1 MPRYLTIALLFAVL
15 ISAPR
20 PTRAQDHTFER
31 SFPVTGAAVL
41 DATTDSGAITVRAG
55 SGSSI
60 EVRGRVQ
67 VRRGWNVPG
76 NAAELASRLAAAPPL
91 TQDGQTVRLGRID
104 DETTRRAVTISYE
117 VTVPPATTV
126 EARTGSGAV
135 RVEGVQGAVRARTG
149 SGSIGVRALG
159 GNADLT
165 TGSGAIEAGAV
176 KGALA
181 AATGSGSINASGI
194 GAGLQAT
201 TGSGAIEASLDGKGD
216 VAVKTGSGS
225 VSLTGVVGAL
235 TASTGSGS
243 IEVSGRP
250 VSGWKASSASGRIAV
265 RVPADSG
272 FRLDAR
278 SSSGAI
284 DVDMPLTTEGRQDRR
299 HVQGSVRGGGPTL
312 ELSTA
317 SGSISVR

>member
-1 MPRYLTIALLFAVL
+1 MPRLITIALLFAVL

-20 PTRAQDHTFER
+20 PARAQDRTFER

-41 DATTDSGAITVRAG
+41 DATTDAGAITVRAG

-76 NAAELASRLAAAPPL
+76 NAAELASRVAAAPPL

-104 DETTRRAVTISYE
+104 DETTRRAVTVSYE

-159 GNADLT
+159 GHADL
-165 TGSGAIEAGAV
+165 
-176 KGALA
+176 
-181 AATGSGSINASGI
+181 
-194 GAGLQAT
+194 T
-201 TGSGAIEASLDGKGD
+201 TGSGAIEASLDGTGD

-265 RVPADSG
+265 RVPAESG
-272 FRLDAR
+272 FLLDAR
-278 SSSGAI
+278 SSSGSI
-284 DVDMPLTTEGRQDRR
+284 DVEMPLTTQGRQDRR

-312 ELSTA
+312 EVSTA

>member
-1 MPRYLTIALLFAVL
+1 MPRHITIALLFAVL

-20 PTRAQDHTFER
+20 PTKAQDRTFER

-41 DATTDSGAITVRAG
+41 DAATDSGAITVRAG

-76 NAAELASRLAAAPPL
+76 NAAELASRVAAAPPL

-104 DETTRRAVTISYE
+104 DETTRRAVTIAYE

-126 EARTGSGAV
+126 EARTGSGAI

-165 TGSGAIEAGAV
+165 TGSGAIEAA
-176 KGALA
+176 
-181 AATGSGSINASGI
+181 
-194 GAGLQAT
+194 
-201 TGSGAIEASLDGKGD
+201 LDGKGD

-265 RVPADSG
+265 RVPVESG
-272 FRLDAR
+272 FLLDAR
-278 SSSGAI
+278 SSSGSI
-284 DVDMPLTTEGRQDRR
+284 DVEMPLTTEGRQDRR

>member
-1 MPRYLTIALLFAVL
+1 MPRHITIALLFAVL

-20 PTRAQDHTFER
+20 PTRAQDRTFER

-41 DATTDSGAITVRAG
+41 DAATDAGAITVRAG

-76 NAAELASRLAAAPPL
+76 NAAELASRVAAAPPL
-91 TQDGQTVRLGRID
+91 TQDGQTVRLGHID
-104 DETTRRAVTISYE
+104 DETTRRAVTITYE

-165 TGSGAIEAGAV
+165 TGSGAIEAA
-176 KGALA
+176 
-181 AATGSGSINASGI
+181 
-194 GAGLQAT
+194 
-201 TGSGAIEASLDGKGD
+201 LDGKGD

-265 RVPADSG
+265 RVPAESG
-272 FRLDAR
+272 FLLDAR
-278 SSSGAI
+278 SSSGSI
-284 DVDMPLTTEGRQDRR
+284 DVEMPLTTQGRQDRR

-317 SGSISVR
+317 SGSIAVR